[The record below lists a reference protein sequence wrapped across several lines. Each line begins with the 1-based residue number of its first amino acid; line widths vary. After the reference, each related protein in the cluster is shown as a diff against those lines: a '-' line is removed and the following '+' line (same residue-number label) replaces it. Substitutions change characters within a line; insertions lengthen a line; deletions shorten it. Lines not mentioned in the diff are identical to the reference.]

1 MRFRA
6 NIAGLAMFAFLLSS
20 VTPAMG
26 VSKEIVQLQTQVQTL
41 SDQVARMQQSIDER
55 MGVLRNLVEQSTDSV
70 NKMSAAVSDLQRKSQ
85 SEAKDADAKLE
96 QVSGQIQSLH
106 DTVDELK
113 ARLTK
118 IQKQLDDMQQGGQN
132 IAPGQSAMTAV
143 PPGAPGGGSAGAAA
157 SAAPP
162 ADVLYNNALRDYN
175 AGKYDLSSQEFN
187 DYMKYYSSGEKA
199 GAAQFYLADIEYRQ
213 GNFESSVKNYDKV
226 LEQYP
231 GDSKIPSA
239 QLKKGYAL
247 LELGQKEA
255 GVRELN
261 SLIARYPKSPEA
273 AQARERLRKLGVPG
287 SSSMSPPATTKKP
300 R

>member
-1 MRFRA
+1 
-6 NIAGLAMFAFLLSS
+6 
-20 VTPAMG
+20 
-26 VSKEIVQLQTQVQTL
+26 
-41 SDQVARMQQSIDER
+41 
-55 MGVLRNLVEQSTDSV
+55 
-70 NKMSAAVSDLQRKSQ
+70 
-85 SEAKDADAKLE
+85 
-96 QVSGQIQSLH
+96 
-106 DTVDELK
+106 
-113 ARLTK
+113 
-118 IQKQLDDMQQGGQN
+118 
-132 IAPGQSAMTAV
+132 
-143 PPGAPGGGSAGAAA
+143 
-157 SAAPP
+157 
-162 ADVLYNNALRDYN
+162 
-175 AGKYDLSSQEFN
+175 
-187 DYMKYYSSGEKA
+187 MKYYSSGEKA